1 MAGADAGSLSLWERI
16 VNETTRSVANDV
28 YAALVGADLVFLDIG
43 RDAYHC
49 LPDVDPE
56 LASPFAAHA
65 IANLPE
71 ALAAELANVGLLSH
85 APRLRNRRPFIFDP
99 ARSDLM
105 AQGDVSASAS
115 ERLSMV
121 AATFS
126 MARHFHGR
134 PLKYLIDRASQRCAR
149 TQIPLGAP
157 GALELRRVQVFR
169 ELLPWAPQQGACLY
183 RCVLLL
189 KFLRQA
195 GLDAHWVFGVRT
207 WPFSAHCWLQA
218 GDVVFDDPA
227 DYVGRFTPIL
237 VV

>member
-1 MAGADAGSLSLWERI
+1 MTNPFRPLAES
-16 VNETTRSVANDV
+16 V
-28 YAALVGADLVFLDIG
+28 YAAAVGADLVFLDVG

-49 LPDVDPE
+49 LPDVGAG
-56 LASPFAAHA
+56 LAAPFSSQV
-65 IANLPE
+65 IAGLSE
-71 ALAAELANVGLLSH
+71 DIAAELTAAGLLASDSRLGDEGLLVL
-85 APRLRNRRPFIFDP
+85 APVQ
-99 ARSDLM
+99 SDL
-105 AQGDVSASAS
+105 AAPGRVRASLT
-115 ERLSMV
+115 ERLSM
-121 AATFS
+121 AAAVLA

-134 PLKYLIDRASQRCAR
+134 PLSYLVARASRRYAR
-149 TQIPLGAP
+149 AQLPLRGP
-157 GALELRRVQVFR
+157 GPAEARRVQVFR
-169 ELLPWAPQQGACLY
+169 ELLPWAPGQGACLY

-189 KFLRQA
+189 TFLRQA